1 MVSSL
6 HIHLQPVKAH
16 SLPRNSGF
24 SRTDVSSSQYK
35 DQKSTVNH
43 RVFGLCFVFGKGS
56 YAQPPVSDILLR
68 RFACALNSTVSC
80 AVVRLRRMT
89 FLSGVLPE
97 LAAAGL
103 LQLRDLIAELLD
115 LVSRA

>member
-1 MVSSL
+1 MRRRRTT
-6 HIHLQPVKAH
+6 AH
-16 SLPRNSGF
+16 KIDFALPLISGE
-24 SRTDVSSSQYK
+24 Y
-35 DQKSTVNH
+35 
-43 RVFGLCFVFGKGS
+43 
-56 YAQPPVSDILLR
+56 LLR